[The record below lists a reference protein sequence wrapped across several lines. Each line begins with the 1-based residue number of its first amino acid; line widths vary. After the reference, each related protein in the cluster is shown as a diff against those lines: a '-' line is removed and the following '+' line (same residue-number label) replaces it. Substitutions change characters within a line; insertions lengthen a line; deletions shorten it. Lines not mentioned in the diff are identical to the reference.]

1 MSYFEHIVNL
11 FKYLSSYRISAL
23 PGISIPLVEIGRD
36 GNVSRSAT
44 KLEDLMKELT
54 WMDERGNRQKTLP
67 LRDLRIFL
75 PSHGKNKIESPLQS
89 LHASPFSHFSKEIG
103 LPAIMPRCKARCYL
117 LDLGLLKLLCRQ
129 DRVSRAKQFENTMK

>member
-1 MSYFEHIVNL
+1 MNILCVYSIGTYISCF
-11 FKYLSSYRISAL
+11 RISAL
-23 PGISIPLVEIGRD
+23 PGISIPLVEIRSN

-44 KLEDLMKELT
+44 KLEDLMKDLT

-75 PSHGKNKIESPLQS
+75 PSHGKNKISIESPLQS
-89 LHASPFSHFSKEIG
+89 LHASPFSKEIG

-129 DRVSRAKQFENTMK
+129 DRVSWAKNLCNWNWST

>member
-1 MSYFEHIVNL
+1 
-11 FKYLSSYRISAL
+11 
-23 PGISIPLVEIGRD
+23 
-36 GNVSRSAT
+36 
-44 KLEDLMKELT
+44 MKDLT

-75 PSHGKNKIESPLQS
+75 PSHGKNKISIESPLQS
-89 LHASPFSHFSKEIG
+89 LHASPFSKEIG

-129 DRVSRAKQFENTMK
+129 DRVSFGGDIENYQKPYILYSSFRLMYCMIRQTAQTAEIL

>member
-1 MSYFEHIVNL
+1 MSCFEYLCVYSIGT
-11 FKYLSSYRISAL
+11 YLSCFRISAL
-23 PGISIPLVEIGRD
+23 PGISIPLVEIRSN

-44 KLEDLMKELT
+44 KLEDLMKDLT

-75 PSHGKNKIESPLQS
+75 PSHGKNSPLQS
-89 LHASPFSHFSKEIG
+89 LHASPLSKEIG
-103 LPAIMPRCKARCYL
+103 FPAIMPRSKARCYL

-129 DRVSRAKQFENTMK
+129 DRVS